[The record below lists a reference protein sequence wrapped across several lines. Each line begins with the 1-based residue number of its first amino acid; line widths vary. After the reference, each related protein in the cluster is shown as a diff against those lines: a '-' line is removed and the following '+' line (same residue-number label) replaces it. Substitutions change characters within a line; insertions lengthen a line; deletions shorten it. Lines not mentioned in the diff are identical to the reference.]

1 VTLPTL
7 LSFILGATV
16 DVMLLAYG
24 ARRLLADERD
34 RKVITGWVQL
44 GVLTVLAATAGG
56 MAVALLALRGGPAMT
71 ATISLYQF
79 LGYCLLVI
87 CALLALR
94 VLAAVFR
101 TGP

>member
-1 VTLPTL
+1 
-7 LSFILGATV
+7 
-16 DVMLLAYG
+16 
-24 ARRLLADERD
+24 
-34 RKVITGWVQL
+34 
-44 GVLTVLAATAGG
+44 

-71 ATISLYQF
+71 ATIGLYQF

-101 TGP
+101 TGPYHG

>member
-1 VTLPTL
+1 MWSGRSRLRCVRSLAI
-7 LSFILGATV
+7 SE
-16 DVMLLAYG
+16 DVAF
-24 ARRLLADERD
+24 
-34 RKVITGWVQL
+34 
-44 GVLTVLAATAGG
+44 
-56 MAVALLALRGGPAMT
+56 GPAMT
-71 ATISLYQF
+71 AAIGLYQF

>member
-1 VTLPTL
+1 V
-7 LSFILGATV
+7 
-16 DVMLLAYG
+16 
-24 ARRLLADERD
+24 LADERD
-34 RKVITGWVQL
+34 RRTITGWVQL
-44 GVLTVLAATAGG
+44 GVLTILAATAGG
-56 MAVALLALRGGPAMT
+56 MAVALLALKGGPAMT

-87 CALLALR
+87 CSLLALR

>member
-1 VTLPTL
+1 MNVR
-7 LSFILGATV
+7 V
-16 DVMLLAYG
+16 
-24 ARRLLADERD
+24 LADERD

-44 GVLTVLAATAGG
+44 GVLTVLAATAGF
-56 MAVALLALRGGPAMT
+56 MAVALLALKGGPAMT
-71 ATISLYQF
+71 PAIGLYQF

>member
-1 VTLPTL
+1 M
-7 LSFILGATV
+7 SS
-16 DVMLLAYG
+16 LAYS
-24 ARRLLADERD
+24 ASKPAEA
-34 RKVITGWVQL
+34 
-44 GVLTVLAATAGG
+44 GVVG
-56 MAVALLALRGGPAMT
+56 VAQFGFPALYRPSLNVKLEDGRIPLWPE
-71 ATISLYQF
+71 TISVYQF

>member
-1 VTLPTL
+1 VN
-7 LSFILGATV
+7 V
-16 DVMLLAYG
+16 RV
-24 ARRLLADERD
+24 LADERD
-34 RKVITGWVQL
+34 RKVITGWIQL
-44 GVLTVLAATAGG
+44 GVLTILAATAGG
-56 MAVALLALRGGPAMT
+56 MAVALLALKGGPAMT

>member
-1 VTLPTL
+1 LTGPVTIPTV

-16 DVMLLAYG
+16 DV
-24 ARRLLADERD
+24 
-34 RKVITGWVQL
+34 T
-44 GVLTVLAATAGG
+44 
-56 MAVALLALRGGPAMT
+56 LLALRGGPAMT
-71 ATISLYQF
+71 STIGLYQF

-101 TGP
+101 TGSLTP